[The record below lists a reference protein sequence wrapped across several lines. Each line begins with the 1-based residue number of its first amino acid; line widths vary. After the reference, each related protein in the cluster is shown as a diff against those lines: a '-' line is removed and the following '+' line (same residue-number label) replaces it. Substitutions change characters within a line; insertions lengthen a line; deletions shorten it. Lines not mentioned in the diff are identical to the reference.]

1 MSSWPCSFS
10 FAVLNKDIVILE
22 PDNQEKSA
30 CGKSRFDVVV
40 DLLTGSLL
48 EFEKGFVPL
57 EDETIFNRIQP
68 ILKNSC
74 DSIRSLLE
82 L

>member
-1 MSSWPCSFS
+1 MSSWPCSFRLLFLTKIS
-10 FAVLNKDIVILE
+10 WYLE

-57 EDETIFNRIQP
+57 EDETIF
-68 ILKNSC
+68 
-74 DSIRSLLE
+74 
-82 L
+82 